1 MSAPAVNNIA
11 LNAAATPFDFT
22 PSFETDAPY
31 LVEQHLY
38 DSPANIAHDNQV
50 AVDFLTAHNAP
61 AEFWEQAGYEDP
73 RLSGPRVAPAHPG
86 AVLLLDRMERER
98 EDRIA
103 KLEKRVDLMY
113 VIMNS
118 LNEDFSH
125 FALEHWGPFQ
135 AALFRYFGHQC
146 HGAYCTD
153 PPPKS
158 PVVPSPPPG
167 SGRSSPSIPSLESCP
182 SSPDG
187 GEVPEEEDPQ
197 ESDDSFWSTL
207 SSLRQVTAST
217 NEVEGGSGGSPRP
230 MLQMAFE
237 REVIMNIR
245 YRVNAFDEQCL
256 FNGNLDEDTDAIA
269 HRSHVQLGSL
279 DSVIHLSSYAKK
291 LGKDICLQDFQK
303 ILTTFLYL
311 NRILND
317 KASEISGSRVV
328 PCHVLRVTY
337 DCQETA
343 TKKTDL
349 LHVAT
354 SWRGSGA
361 RYDHAIL
368 QGSGRS
374 GLNFCQVCAV
384 FMILVEREWYR
395 LAVVRIYKRNRRNK
409 VTEHIEL
416 TAPKDGCFDPIFSS
430 SRPIQW

>member
-1 MSAPAVNNIA
+1 MDNGLLSSPFGVLLSQLYIIQGNMGLFLPSPLFSSHNYYHHSPLSNITSVSTMSASVVNNVA

-50 AVDFLTAHNAP
+50 AVDFLTVHNAP
-61 AEFWEQAGYEDP
+61 VEFWEQAGYEDP

-135 AALFRYFGHQC
+135 ASLFRYFGHQC
-146 HGAYCTD
+146 HGSYCTD
-153 PPPKS
+153 PPAKS

-167 SGRSSPSIPSLESCP
+167 SGRSSPSLPSLESCP

-217 NEVEGGSGGSPRP
+217 DEVEGGSGGSPRP
-230 MLQMAFE
+230 
-237 REVIMNIR
+237 V
-245 YRVNAFDEQCL
+245 
-256 FNGNLDEDTDAIA
+256 
-269 HRSHVQLGSL
+269 
-279 DSVIHLSSYAKK
+279 
-291 LGKDICLQDFQK
+291 
-303 ILTTFLYL
+303 
-311 NRILND
+311 
-317 KASEISGSRVV
+317 
-328 PCHVLRVTY
+328 
-337 DCQETA
+337 
-343 TKKTDL
+343 
-349 LHVAT
+349 
-354 SWRGSGA
+354 W
-361 RYDHAIL
+361 
-368 QGSGRS
+368 
-374 GLNFCQVCAV
+374 
-384 FMILVEREWYR
+384 
-395 LAVVRIYKRNRRNK
+395 VRISERG
-409 VTEHIEL
+409 L
-416 TAPKDGCFDPIFSS
+416 DGRKARDA
-430 SRPIQW
+430 